1 MFFKKKKYETIS
13 NDIYQK
19 IVKFSRNKIF
29 YTKYKVPDT
38 IDGRFDMLV
47 LITIIIVYRLSKI
60 QNEGIELSQKVFDII
75 FKDLDFSLRELG
87 AGDVTVAKNMKKLI
101 SSYMGRQKIYV
112 KAFKNNDEKILTVAF
127 KNNIFRNNFQKEN
140 LISLLSKKI
149 FVINENLNLIEDK
162 KILNGNFEFLVC
174 HL

>member
-1 MFFKKKKYETIS
+1 
-13 NDIYQK
+13 
-19 IVKFSRNKIF
+19 
-29 YTKYKVPDT
+29 
-38 IDGRFDMLV
+38 MLV
-47 LITIIIVYRLSKI
+47 LITIVVVHRLSKI
-60 QNEGIELSQKVFDII
+60 KNEGSELSQKIFDIV
-75 FKDLDFSLRELG
+75 FKDLDYSLRELG
-87 AGDVTVAKNMKKLI
+87 AGDVSVANNMKKLI